1 MIYKNNSHGLTGYT
15 GFGFGSPAS
24 CNRGHP
30 QARNGSSPE
39 PASGAATSR
48 AVNPVHPVHPCSQ
61 KKSIPGADRPP
72 HRISLRFPARP
83 CTSRLVIYKNNS
95 HGLTGY
101 TGFGFGSPAS
111 CNPGHPQARNGSSPE
126 PASGAAASRAV
137 NPVHPVHPCSQKK
150 SIPGADRL
158 PHRISL
164 RFPARA
170 CNSRLVIY
178 RDSSHGWTGNTALSL
193 GASCNPGHHL
203 NGLFTSMHRMHRIFS
218 GNG

>member
-1 MIYKNNSHGLTGYT
+1 MLLILCILCIHIHKKNR
-15 GFGFGSPAS
+15 F
-24 CNRGHP
+24 
-30 QARNGSSPE
+30 
-39 PASGAATSR
+39 
-48 AVNPVHPVHPCSQ
+48 
-61 KKSIPGADRPP
+61 ADRPP
-72 HRISLRFPARP
+72 HRISLRFPARA

-111 CNPGHPQARNGSSPE
+111 CNPGNPQARNGSSPE

-137 NPVHPVHPCSQKK
+137 NPVHPCSQKK
-150 SIPGADRL
+150 SIPGADRP

-170 CNSRLVIY
+170 CTSRLVIY
-178 RDSSHGWTGNTALSL
+178 KNNSHGLTGYTGFGFGSP
-193 GASCNPGHHL
+193 ASCNRGHHL